1 MAEHKLS
8 GKDILLF
15 IDPLGGTEYDT
26 IVCLTNQTWQGST
39 NVIDATS
46 KCGPDSLPGTQ
57 SNSISFEGQN
67 LFDPVNG
74 YSGADLFVLWKNST
88 TIGWKIAPV
97 SPTTGDETLEG
108 TGFISELSK
117 NYNQTD
123 PSTFSGTLSIYGS
136 TTQTI
141 SGAKTFTG
149 GATSSSWNFSST
161 SSIYLTSG
169 AVAID
174 ISSARIATFD
184 DSGGSSRLRLD
195 GSDYGIQS
203 NSSAIQ
209 IGYNG
214 GTYLTISGTT
224 SSGTVVATTSD
235 CQKPGGGTWNAT
247 SDARLKENDIVGG
260 YAQGTGVHVGC
271 GSRKQ

>member
-1 MAEHKLS
+1 M
-8 GKDILLF
+8 
-15 IDPLGGTEYDT
+15 
-26 IVCLTNQTWQGST
+26 
-39 NVIDATS
+39 
-46 KCGPDSLPGTQ
+46 
-57 SNSISFEGQN
+57 
-67 LFDPVNG
+67 G
-74 YSGADLFVLWKNST
+74 YT
-88 TIGWKIAPV
+88 PV
-97 SPTTGDETLEG
+97 ST
-108 TGFISELSK
+108 
-117 NYNQTD
+117 
-123 PSTFSGTLSIYGS
+123 S

-224 SSGTVVATTSD
+224 SSGTVVSTTSD

-247 SDARLKENDIVGG
+247 SDARLKENVTGYSRGLQALKQLRTVTYNYNDVTELGAQTEHKTFIGLVAQEVEQTPFANMVKTGADGYKSLDSSELVYALINAVKELSAEVDALKAKVG
-260 YAQGTGVHVGC
+260 A
-271 GSRKQ
+271 